1 MDMPELD
8 VAYVESYDPNA
19 PFGNKEIGEGP
30 TTPVAPAVLNA
41 VYDAVGVRVTEAPIT
56 PEKLLRAMGKI

>member
-1 MDMPELD
+1 MPEMD
-8 VAYVESYDPNA
+8 VSTVDSYDPSA

-41 VYDAVGVRVTEAPIT
+41 VYDAIGVRITEVPIS
-56 PEKLLRAMGKI
+56 PESILRGLGKL